1 MPTNN
6 QHNAIFQH
14 KRITCMI

>member
-14 KRITCMI
+14 KCITCMI